1 MSASL
6 QVIDFQEDI
15 MDRRVFLGLAG
26 LAAMD
31 GRLVAQQGAA
41 AHAQG
46 APAERDDAA
55 LQQAEKNRFAAM
67 VKADVAALDKMLASE
82 LSYTHGD
89 ARVVDKNVF
98 LAELKAGDFKYLT
111 IQPADIQ
118 VRVYGDSAV
127 VTGGAAMDI
136 VNKGVPATIRIRY
149 TNMQVRRSGS
159 WQMVAWQ
166 ATRLA

>member
-1 MSASL
+1 
-6 QVIDFQEDI
+6 

-26 LAAMD
+26 LAAMQ
-31 GRLVAQQGAA
+31 GRLAAEQGAA
-41 AHAQG
+41 ARAQA
-46 APAERDDAA
+46 APAQKDEAG

-67 VKADVAALDKMLASE
+67 VKADVAALDKMLAPE

-89 ARVVDKNVF
+89 ARVVDKTVF

-111 IQPADIQ
+111 IEPADIK
-118 VRVYGDSAV
+118 VRVYGETAV

-136 VNKGVPATIRIRY
+136 VNKGTPAKIRIRY
-149 TNMQVRRSGS
+149 TNMQVKRNGS